1 MIEPGSAI
9 AASRRRSAWL
19 TESSAEAGVVALRD
33 GRAIPYRPI
42 RASDREAL
50 QRFHGRHSD
59 LSIYLRL
66 FAMQRSLGTSQAR
79 DFTEL
84 DGIDRFAL
92 VALDPDVPGEIVGVV
107 RFDHEVGTDR
117 AEYAAI
123 IADAWQGR
131 GLGLTLTR
139 RLIEAARARGVV
151 TFRAFVLPQNARMLN
166 LLRALGLPLT
176 TTYEDGVERID
187 VDLLDG
193 EPRG

>member
-1 MIEPGSAI
+1 M
-9 AASRRRSAWL
+9 
-19 TESSAEAGVVALRD
+19 VALRD

-59 LSIYLRL
+59 LSIYLRF
-66 FAMQRSLGTSQAR
+66 FAMQRSLGTTQAR

-92 VALDPDVPGEIVGVV
+92 VALDPDDPGEIIGVV
-107 RFDHEVGTDR
+107 RFDHEEGTDR

-123 IADAWQGR
+123 IADGWQGR

-151 TFRAFVLPQNARMLN
+151 TLRAFVLPRNARMLN

-176 TTYEDGVERID
+176 ITYEDGIERID